1 MFIDASA
8 IVAMFLREPQADAML
23 TAIEQAPDRLTS
35 AIAIWESSARLSR
48 EMPSNMADLEIDGF
62 IARWKIQVVPIDS
75 QVARLASLARVR
87 YGFGKNK
94 LNMGDCFAYACAK
107 ANGVPLLYI
116 GNDFP
121 KTDVN
126 DGYTL

>member
-1 MFIDASA
+1 MIDASA
-8 IVAMFLREPQADAML
+8 LVAIMLDEPDADRLNEIIMRSNV
-23 TAIEQAPDRLTS
+23 RLTS
-35 AIAIWESSARLSR
+35 AIALWETTSRLQREATATDVDRELTRFLELWQVRTISISAVEAR
-48 EMPSNMADLEIDGF
+48 
-62 IARWKIQVVPIDS
+62 IASD
-75 QVARLASLARVR
+75 ARRR
-87 YGFGKNK
+87 YGSGKNG

-107 ANGVPLLYI
+107 ANSVPLLYI